1 MLLSTTLYSRY
12 RSSSVMC
19 CAVLCCAVFHNC
31 TIRGYVTRA
40 CVSGYA
46 AIFHSYTP
54 TKGITSPTKFFSITF
69 GSFSRIRWDR
79 TLKVADYQKSFL
91 LQSMF
96 FFSRI
101 WLGFIFVRFFL
112 LFGISDFGAFTK
124 NIPLSALYSLS
135 HNAQL
140 LTHSSLQAQIHD
152 K

>member
-1 MLLSTTLYSRY
+1 ML
-12 RSSSVMC
+12 C
-19 CAVLCCAVFHNC
+19 CAVLCCAVLCCIPQLYDSRLCNARMRKQLC
-31 TIRGYVTRA
+31 SY
-40 CVSGYA
+40 
-46 AIFHSYTP
+46 FHSYTP
-54 TKGITSPTKFFSITF
+54 TKGITSPTKFFPITF